1 MDSISIM
8 LSELEIDTLL
18 NLIGDELDFL
28 SMDYDEVPHEI
39 LTKLKRNLLMKKL
52 MLMGEIK

>member
-52 MLMGEIK
+52 MLMGE